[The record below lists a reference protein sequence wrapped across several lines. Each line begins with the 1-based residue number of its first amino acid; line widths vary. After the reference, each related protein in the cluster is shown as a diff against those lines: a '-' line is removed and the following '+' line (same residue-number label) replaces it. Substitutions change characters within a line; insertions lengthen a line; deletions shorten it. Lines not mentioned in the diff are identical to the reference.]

1 MWVVLEELD
10 LLDLMQT
17 VHGMVLEAVME
28 TARDKAEIK
37 ETGRRRP

>member
-1 MWVVLEELD
+1 MVLEELD

-17 VHGMVLEAVME
+17 VLGMVLEAVME
-28 TARDKAEIK
+28 TGRDKTEIK